1 MKKVIKVL
9 SILVIL
15 CLVGCGIYFGVK
27 KFTEKEKKEPRPT
40 GQVVK
45 VDVIEKFDYK
55 LYENSSKLYTSL
67 YYDLKDELKKKDEEV
82 DEQRYAE
89 LIAQMFVS
97 EFYSLGLRVTN
108 QDVGGME
115 FVHSAIRDN
124 FKLKSVNTLYKFVE
138 SNVYGDRKQ
147 ELPIVT
153 EFVSSNVMKRSY
165 VIKKDKISINDPNA
179 YTVKLSWKYDKDLG
193 YQTSA
198 TLMMVH
204 EKDKLV
210 VIAIE

>member
-1 MKKVIKVL
+1 MKKITKVL
-9 SILVIL
+9 IILVIL
-15 CLVGCGIYFGVK
+15 CLIGCGVYLGVK
-27 KFTEKEKKEPRPT
+27 KFTEKEKKEAKPA
-40 GQVVK
+40 GEVLK

-147 ELPIVT
+147 ELPIVN

-165 VIKKDKISINDPNA
+165 VNKKDNISINDPNA
-179 YTVKLSWKYDKDLG
+179 YTVKLTWKYDKDLG

-198 TLMMVH
+198 TLIMVH

-210 VIAIE
+210 LIAIE